1 MDFGFINL
9 RNEINETKEIYIM
22 IYVRENSLNKKLNI
36 YRIAE
41 KNEEMIITIHNIP
54 FNSIDY
60 AFIIS

>member
-1 MDFGFINL
+1 
-9 RNEINETKEIYIM
+9 M

-36 YRIAE
+36 YRITE